1 LALAVWL
8 SLEVGEIGM
17 TGERFGLDAGAL
29 TSAEVVRRLAEPFP
43 HFFPQELEL
52 PASLFRKLE
61 NIAFC

>member
-1 LALAVWL
+1 MGL
-8 SLEVGEIGM
+8 

>member
-29 TSAEVVRRLAEPFP
+29 ASSEVVRRLAESFP
-43 HFFPQELEL
+43 TFP
-52 PASLFRKLE
+52 
-61 NIAFC
+61 